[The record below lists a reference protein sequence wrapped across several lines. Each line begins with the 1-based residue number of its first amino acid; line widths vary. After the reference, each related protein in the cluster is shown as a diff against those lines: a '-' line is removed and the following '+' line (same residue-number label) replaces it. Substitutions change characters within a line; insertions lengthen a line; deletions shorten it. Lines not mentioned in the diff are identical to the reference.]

1 MFSLFFFSFVVVS
14 ISISALNYTSPS
26 YSASASPSLGIYKY
40 FYSFWPFFCVLLAS
54 CMQIFVF
61 KWKNGD
67 RVLLEWNRKGD
78 ATKVRTAAAAAAIE
92 DLSWREEVE
101 KEVLTC
107 HESAKISN
115 KNIKLLCI

>member
-1 MFSLFFFSFVVVS
+1 MVFINIFTVFGLFFC
-14 ISISALNYTSPS
+14 A
-26 YSASASPSLGIYKY
+26 
-40 FYSFWPFFCVLLAS
+40 VLLAS

-92 DLSWREEVE
+92 DLSWREEE
-101 KEVLTC
+101 GRREGRGGLDMP
-107 HESAKISN
+107 
-115 KNIKLLCI
+115 

>member
-1 MFSLFFFSFVVVS
+1 
-14 ISISALNYTSPS
+14 
-26 YSASASPSLGIYKY
+26 
-40 FYSFWPFFCVLLAS
+40 
-54 CMQIFVF
+54 MQIFVF

-92 DLSWREEVE
+92 DLSWREEEE
-101 KEVLTC
+101 KEEEEVLTC